1 MKQPLRYICTI
12 LLEKLKAIGLSGD
25 LLSWLDDYMSAR
37 KQFVQLS
44 EYQSEPKTIAYGV
57 PQGSILGPKL
67 FSIFVNDLPESITSG
82 NVFMFADDTTIYTIG
97 KDFDNIILTLQCI
110 LDQVYTWCQS
120 NRLIAHESKTEALII
135 SSQNFIGPL
144 PRLTYGNSTI
154 EYKQSSKCLWLTID
168 SKLSWQ
174 EHIKNVCK
182 SFSNKVAVL
191 KRIKFLPKPV
201 LETIYY
207 KTIIPSVLYGIAIW
221 GSCSSALLDAIDRI
235 HLRGTRIINNLPQ
248 YIHSDHITNA
258 RHWNPILSFYIK
270 RLLVITYNI
279 YYGNSIEPLNNLL
292 VKPKT
297 TYNFRKSFNVEV
309 DRPRTEVGR
318 SSFKHRA
325 ALSWNLLP
333 DDIKTCSNLDSIK
346 KKLKANKNLLKSI
359 SFTKA
364 SCCISNKSLDFKYF

>member
-12 LLEKLKAIGLSGD
+12 LLEKLKAIGVSGD

-37 KQFVQLS
+37 KQFVQFVQLS
-44 EYQSEPKTIAYGV
+44 EYQSEPKTITYGV

-168 SKLSWQ
+168 SKLS
-174 EHIKNVCK
+174 
-182 SFSNKVAVL
+182 
-191 KRIKFLPKPV
+191 
-201 LETIYY
+201 
-207 KTIIPSVLYGIAIW
+207 
-221 GSCSSALLDAIDRI
+221 
-235 HLRGTRIINNLPQ
+235 
-248 YIHSDHITNA
+248 
-258 RHWNPILSFYIK
+258 
-270 RLLVITYNI
+270 
-279 YYGNSIEPLNNLL
+279 
-292 VKPKT
+292 
-297 TYNFRKSFNVEV
+297 
-309 DRPRTEVGR
+309 
-318 SSFKHRA
+318 
-325 ALSWNLLP
+325 
-333 DDIKTCSNLDSIK
+333 
-346 KKLKANKNLLKSI
+346 
-359 SFTKA
+359 
-364 SCCISNKSLDFKYF
+364 